1 MMFGKMQNFWT
12 TKGSE
17 RRKIIGVIL
26 ILGFL
31 YAFPINHMPMRVAA
45 ETPAPSASS
54 TLPPSPI
61 IPTLEFGSEPLMPIP
76 EWGNPTYEVPLAL
89 TANDHFYFN
98 RPLSLSTSHKLN
110 VDYRYGYYY
119 PDEDVV
125 HTGIDIAG
133 SRGDAVLA
141 AAPGKVIFAGYG
153 LLNGANDSEDPY
165 GLAVMLR
172 HSFSYEG
179 YTIYTVYAHLD
190 KVSVTKGAWL
200 ESGDKVG
207 TIGMT
212 GNTSGPHLHFEIRIE
227 NSNGDKVQNPELW
240 LAPLVGYGVL
250 AGRIE
255 TTYGMMMTTKTLWL
269 KSLESGK
276 TWTLITYAPKTKQV
290 DDYYREN
297 FAIGDLPLGD
307 YEISTY
313 YNGLI
318 YKREI
323 FIAPGAVNYIKFH
336 GTDGFFTELP
346 RKSNLNYVSYPAP
359 IINFFIIFSLTIP
372 SLGLTIEVSY

>member
-1 MMFGKMQNFWT
+1 MMFGKMQKFWT
-12 TKGSE
+12 IKGSE

-141 AAPGKVIFAGYG
+141 AAPGKVIFAGFG

-250 AGRIE
+250 AGQIE

-346 RKSNLNYVSYPAP
+346 QNQTSTTFL
-359 IINFFIIFSLTIP
+359 IP
-372 SLGLTIEVSY
+372 LQ

>member
-1 MMFGKMQNFWT
+1 MKFGKSHQYCVPRDS
-12 TKGSE
+12 KL
-17 RRKIIGVIL
+17 RVIISALL
-26 ILGFL
+26 IFAFL
-31 YAFPINHMPMRVAA
+31 YIFPLNQIPLQVAA
-45 ETPAPSASS
+45 ETPDPTVVS
-54 TLPPSPI
+54 TLQPTAV
-61 IPTLEFGSEPLMPIP
+61 IPTLEFGEESQMPTSA
-76 EWGNPTYEVPLAL
+76 WGNPTYKVPLAL
-89 TANDHFYFN
+89 TSNDHFYFN
-98 RPLSLSTSHKLN
+98 RPLSLSTAHKLN

-119 PDEDVV
+119 PDEDIV

-133 SRGDAVLA
+133 DRGDAVLA

-172 HSFSYEG
+172 HSFSYAG

-190 KVSVTKGAWL
+190 KVNVTKGGWV

-240 LAPLVGYGVL
+240 LAPLVGHGVL

-255 TTYGMMMTTKTLWL
+255 TSYGAMMTTKTLWL
-269 KSLESGK
+269 KSLETGK

-297 FAIGDLPLGD
+297 FAIGDLPAGD

-313 YNGLI
+313 YYGLL
-318 YKREI
+318 YKQEI
-323 FIAPGAVNYIKFH
+323 FIAPGALNYVKFH
-336 GTDGFFTELP
+336 GTDGFSTELP
-346 RKSNLNYVSYPAP
+346 PNQPSNSFL
-359 IINFFIIFSLTIP
+359 IP
-372 SLGLTIEVSY
+372 FQ

>member
-1 MMFGKMQNFWT
+1 MMFGKMQKFWI

-17 RRKIIGVIL
+17 RRKIIGIFL

-31 YAFPINHMPMRVAA
+31 YAFPINHIPMQVAA
-45 ETPAPSASS
+45 ETPAPSAAS
-54 TLPPSPI
+54 TLQPTPI
-61 IPTLEFGSEPLMPIP
+61 IPTLEFGSEPLMPTSA
-76 EWGNPTYEVPLAL
+76 WGNPTYEVPLAL

-98 RPLSLSTSHKLN
+98 HPLSLSTSHKLN

-133 SRGDAVLA
+133 DRGDAVLA

-190 KVSVTKGAWL
+190 KVSVTKGAWV

-207 TIGMT
+207 AIGMT
-212 GNTSGPHLHFEIRIE
+212 GNTSGPHLHFEVRIE

-240 LAPLVGYGVL
+240 LAPLVGHGVL
-250 AGRIE
+250 TGRIE
-255 TTYGMMMTTKTLWL
+255 TTYGMIMTTKTLWL

-297 FAIGDLPLGD
+297 FAIGDLPLGE
-307 YEISTY
+307 YEISIY

-318 YKREI
+318 YKQEF

-336 GTDGFFTELP
+336 GTDGFFTDLP
-346 RKSNLNYVSYPAP
+346 ENQASTSFL
-359 IINFFIIFSLTIP
+359 IP
-372 SLGLTIEVSY
+372 LQ